1 MVVQET
7 DEHLDDGADSS
18 SEEVVAIFYLSQYVQ
33 GAQGTNVQGLVGR
46 ARMVMDAINML
57 RSSDEEMAH
66 AAVVEVG
73 FLWSPSSALTS
84 PPTIQVQQMLNL
96 SRGGN
101 SDEDEDDSSSEE
113 VLAIFILGFYVN
125 IVLSLSG
132 GS

>member
-1 MVVQET
+1 
-7 DEHLDDGADSS
+7 
-18 SEEVVAIFYLSQYVQ
+18 
-33 GAQGTNVQGLVGR
+33 
-46 ARMVMDAINML
+46 MVMDDII
-57 RSSDEEMAH
+57 EEMAH
-66 AAVVEVG
+66 AAEVEVV
-73 FLWSPSSALTS
+73 FLWSRSSALTS
-84 PPTIQVQQMLNL
+84 PPTTQVQQMLNL

>member
-18 SEEVVAIFYLSQYVQ
+18 GIRSVSIPCAHHPSSEEVVA
-33 GAQGTNVQGLVGR
+33 
-46 ARMVMDAINML
+46 L
-57 RSSDEEMAH
+57 RMAH
-66 AAVVEVG
+66 VAEVEVG

-84 PPTIQVQQMLNL
+84 PPTIQMQQMQLQSWSLEL